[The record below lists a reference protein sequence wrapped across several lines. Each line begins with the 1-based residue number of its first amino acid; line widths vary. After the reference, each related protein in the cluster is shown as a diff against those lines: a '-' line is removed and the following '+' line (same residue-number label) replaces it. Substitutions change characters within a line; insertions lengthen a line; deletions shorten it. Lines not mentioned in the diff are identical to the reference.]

1 MEDPAEL
8 NGTDLAVIDGKIG
21 VAENG
26 AAELSFA
33 GFFSG
38 IFDETTMKSAI
49 LIWRTITYY
58 GTIFISA
65 PFSGMG
71 KKKAT
76 ELVTEMQEEIE
87 EVEEELEIGE
97 KSGE

>member
-1 MEDPAEL
+1 
-8 NGTDLAVIDGKIG
+8 
-21 VAENG
+21 
-26 AAELSFA
+26 
-33 GFFSG
+33 
-38 IFDETTMKSAI
+38 MKSAI

>member
-1 MEDPAEL
+1 MVSSLVPLPGAS
-8 NGTDLAVIDGKIG
+8 
-21 VAENG
+21 G

-76 ELVTEMQEEIE
+76 ELVTEMQEDIE

-97 KSGE
+97 KVVNDLWVI